1 MKKLIPLTSLLA
13 LLLASCNL
21 VATSNNTATIEG
33 SEASRASEGTQ
44 TTSQGQ
50 SSVTPIESHT
60 INENSNNL
68 NITTIKGGNECAYIE
83 FECPTGDSI
92 NNYSISYKKST
103 DTNYTVL
110 DSELIRKKNNT
121 IRADILGISPS
132 YYSIKITKNNANTII
147 DKVYVSAQD
156 RSGYAHFGNTDGIGA
171 YKNDGTLK
179 DNAIVVYVSN
189 ANKNT
194 VKATIN
200 GVEYEG
206 LANILKAQD
215 TSVNE
220 NIINRPLDIRV
231 LDTIDAA
238 TWKPITT
245 AAYSTATTSTIKG
258 LNGEYLALQEYSE
271 DAIISGGFNE
281 LNEETYTKLNGLT
294 NKIKYDSSKNEFD
307 SYYNM
312 LDIKNTKNITVEGV
326 GDDAGLFQWGFTWKN
341 TSSVEVK
348 NLTFKDYPEDACSA
362 EGADEATTISG
373 FKTSGIWIHNNTFY
387 KGKNY
392 FDVCSEQDKHDGD
405 GTVDFKRLKNVTV
418 SYNHFIKNHKTGLVG
433 GSDTQKTANLT
444 FHHNFYD
451 ECQSRL
457 PFARQANMHMYN
469 NYYYKSSGNNM
480 QIYAGAYAFIEN
492 CYFENVKNTF
502 TVKTSDGKVAAV
514 KSYNN
519 IYDNTS
525 SSGATI
531 VTDRLQAVSNGN
543 IYGSTFDTDE
553 SIFYFDSANNKSDVS
568 LLFLAEDVKELVP
581 EYAGAGSA
589 YYKNYIFNQVNEN
602 VTKYTVTF
610 KNGTE
615 VFKTVSVKENN
626 KITEP
631 TSYPDKS
638 NMVFDYWSYNNSRF
652 DFNTPITSDIT
663 LTAVFKT
670 TPTYDSLKNSNNIL
684 VDYDFSNTTDNEKLP
699 QLNNYTTKGVFGNT
713 NSSSADYTKAYA
725 VYSNSKV
732 KTVDNDSTAAAQ
744 IIVNTGSIHTSG
756 VIKGYVDL
764 TVGSNTGTKWGVLQF
779 YSDNVRVLQIG
790 STDNSSKVWGY
801 TLDGTTFTDFGTTL
815 QFKSGTYSIYYEL
828 DLNNGLVTIM
838 INNVTYLNKV
848 NLGIKTF
855 SSILS
860 MTNGNGT
867 GSTARETT
875 LDNIIIIKEN

>member
-21 VATSNNTATIEG
+21 VATPNNTATI
-33 SEASRASEGTQ
+33 EGTQ

-83 FECPTGDSI
+83 FECPTGDSV

-103 DTNYTVL
+103 DTSYTVL
-110 DSELIRKKNNT
+110 DSKLVRKKNNT

-231 LDTIDAA
+231 LDTVDAA

-245 AAYSTATTSTIKG
+245 SSYSTATTSTIRG

-271 DAIISGGFNE
+271 EAIISGGFNE

-312 LDIKNTKNITVEGV
+312 LDVKNTKNITVEGV

-362 EGADEATTISG
+362 EGSEEATTISG

-480 QIYAGAYAFIEN
+480 QFYAGAYAFIEN

-502 TVKTSDGKVAAV
+502 SLKTSDGKAAAV

-531 VTDRLQAVSNGN
+531 VTDRLASVSNGN
-543 IYGSTFDTDE
+543 LYGSSFDTNSDL
-553 SIFYFDSANNKSDVS
+553 FYFDSGANKSDVS
-568 LLFLAEDVKELVP
+568 NLLDTIDVKDLVP
-581 EYAGAGSA
+581 LYAGAGES
-589 YYKNYIFNQVNEN
+589 YYKNYGYNSSTET
-602 VTKYTVTF
+602 TKYTVTF
-610 KNGTE
+610 KNGTDT
-615 VFKTVSVKENN
+615 FKTVSVKENN
-626 KITEP
+626 KVNEP

-638 NMVFDYWSYNNSRF
+638 NMVFDYWSYNNSKF

-670 TPTYDSLKNSNNIL
+670 TPTYNSLKNSNNIL
-684 VDYDFSNTTDNEKLP
+684 VDYDFSNTTDSEKLP
-699 QLNNYTTKGVFGNT
+699 QLSDYTTKGIFGNNNNT
-713 NSSSADYTKAYA
+713 ESPNYTDAYA
-725 VYSNSKV
+725 IYSNGKV
-732 KTVDNDSTAAAQ
+732 KTVDNDEKGGAQ
-744 IIVNTGSIHTSG
+744 IIVNTGGVHTSG
-756 VIKGYVDL
+756 IIKGYLDL
-764 TVGSNTGTKWGVLQF
+764 TVGSNTGTKWGVLQIC
-779 YSDNVRVLQIG
+779 SNTERLIQIG
-790 STDNSSKVWGY
+790 ATDNSSKVWGY
-801 TLDGTTFTDFGTTL
+801 TLDGTTFTDFSNTL
-815 QFKSGTYSIYYEL
+815 QFKSGSYSIYYEL
-828 DLNNGLVTIM
+828 DLDNGLITLI
-838 INNVTYLNKV
+838 INNVTYLNKA
-848 NLGIKTF
+848 NLGIKSF

-860 MTNGNGT
+860 MTNNKGT
-867 GSTARETT
+867 GTSAREIT
-875 LDNIIIIKEN
+875 LDNIIIVKEN